1 MHFTD
6 TKVAYHIKTDKELK
20 RALLLFRLM
29 KNPVF
34 SKIGVR
40 SLRLMMKMGIPIEG
54 IVKATLFNHF
64 IGGETLQEGSELI
77 DRLSKVN
84 MNGILDFATEDIEED
99 ENVDATL
106 DELCR
111 DIRITAENKHI
122 PFAVF
127 KPSALT
133 SVKLLENFSSK
144 PKEAYSEKELEQY
157 NQMVDIYH
165 KVFSLAKELNVSLM
179 IDAEES
185 WTQQV
190 VDDMAMLMME
200 KYNTSSVIAINTYQ
214 LYRKDRL
221 NYLKFQFEQAK
232 LKGLHFGAKL
242 VRGAY
247 MEKERK
253 RAFERGYESPIFNTK
268 EETDRAYNA
277 AQKFCIDHYKE
288 IILFS
293 GTHNQYSNEYTMEL
307 MRENGLPQN
316 HPNIWISQLYGM
328 CDHISYCMA
337 DMGYNV
343 CKYIP
348 YGKVKIVTPY
358 LLRRAEENSSVTSHV
373 PKEISLIKKEINR
386 RNI

>member
-1 MHFTD
+1 MQFSD
-6 TKVAYHIKTDKELK
+6 TKVAYQIKSDKELK
-20 RALLLFRLM
+20 RALFLFRMM
-29 KNPVF
+29 KNPAF

-40 SLRLMMKMGIPIEG
+40 SLRIMMKMGIPIQG
-54 IVKATLFNHF
+54 IVKALLFNHF
-64 IGGETLQEGSELI
+64 IGGESLREGSELI
-77 DRLSKVN
+77 DRLSTVN
-84 MNGILDFATEDIEED
+84 MNGILDFATEDIDEDDDVEE
-99 ENVDATL
+99 TL
-106 DELCR
+106 NELFK

-133 SVKLLENFSSK
+133 CVKLLEQFSSK
-144 PKEAYSEKELEQY
+144 SKDAYSEKEKAHYEK
-157 NQMVDIYH
+157 MVNIYDR
-165 KVFSLAKELNVSLM
+165 VFSLAHELNVPLM

-200 KYNTSSVIAINTYQ
+200 KYNKQSVIAINTYQ

-221 NYLKFQFEQAK
+221 DYLKLQFEQAK
-232 LKGLHFGAKL
+232 SKGLHFGAKL

-253 RAFERGYESPIFNTK
+253 RALERGYESPIFETK
-268 EETDRAYNA
+268 KLTDQAYDA
-277 AQKFCIDHYKE
+277 AQKFCIDNYRE
-288 IILFS
+288 ILLFS
-293 GTHNQYSNEYTMEL
+293 GTHNNDSNEYTMQL
-307 MRENGLPQN
+307 MKENNLPKN
-316 HPNIWISQLYGM
+316 HPNVWISQLYGM

-373 PKEISLIKKEINR
+373 PTEIKLIREEIKR

>member
-1 MHFTD
+1 MQFTD
-6 TKVAYHIKTDKELK
+6 TKVAYQIKTDKELK

-29 KNPVF
+29 KNAAF
-34 SKIGVR
+34 SKVAVR
-40 SLRLMMKMGIPIEG
+40 SLRYLLKLGVPIQG

-64 IGGETLQEGSELI
+64 IGGENLQQGTELI
-77 DRLSKVN
+77 KHLAKAN
-84 MNGILDFATEDIEED
+84 MNGILDFATEDIDED
-99 ENVDATL
+99 ADVQDIL
-106 DELCR
+106 DELYS
-111 DIRITAENKHI
+111 DIKCTAENKNV

-133 SVKLLENFSSK
+133 SVKSLELFSSK
-144 PKEAYSEKELEQY
+144 PKEQYSATEQLQY
-157 NQMVDIYH
+157 SKMVEIYH
-165 KVFSLAKELNVSLM
+165 KVFSLAKQLKVPLM

-190 VDDMAMLMME
+190 VDDMAMLMIE
-200 KYNTSSVIAINTYQ
+200 TYNTNEVIAINTFQ
-214 LYRKDRL
+214 LYRTDRL
-221 NYLKFQFEQAK
+221 EALKQQYEHAK
-232 LKGLHFGAKL
+232 AKGLHFGAKL

-253 RAFERGYESPIFNTK
+253 RALQKGYKSPIFNSK
-268 EETDRAYNA
+268 EETDQAYNDA
-277 AQKFCIDHYKE
+277 LKFCIEHHNDLL
-288 IILFS
+288 LFS
-293 GTHNQYSNEYTMEL
+293 GTHNQYSNEYTMQL
-307 MRENGLPQN
+307 MKEQSLPNN
-316 HPNIWISQLYGM
+316 HPKVWISQLYGM

-373 PKEISLIKKEINR
+373 PKEISLITAEIKR

>member
-1 MHFTD
+1 MQFSD
-6 TKVAYHIKTDKELK
+6 TKVAYKIKTDKELK

-29 KNPVF
+29 KNRAF
-34 SKIGVR
+34 SLIGVR
-40 SLRLMMKMGIPIEG
+40 TLRLLMKMGIPIQR

-64 IGGETLQEGSELI
+64 IGGETLKEGSELI
-77 DRLSKVN
+77 DRLNKVN

-99 ENVDATL
+99 EDVEETL
-106 DELCR
+106 NELCK
-111 DIRITAENKHI
+111 DIQITAQNKHI

-133 SVKLLENFSSK
+133 SVKLLEIFSSK
-144 PKEAYSEKELEQY
+144 PKEAFTEKDLVYY
-157 NQMVDIYH
+157 NKMVSIYD
-165 KVFSLAKELNVSLM
+165 KVFSLAHELNVPLM

-200 KYNTSSVIAINTYQ
+200 KYNSSSVIAINTYQ

-221 NYLKFQFEQAK
+221 DFLKFQFEQAK
-232 LKGLHFGAKL
+232 IKGLHFGAKL

-253 RAFERGYESPIFNTK
+253 RAFEKGYESPIYDTK
-268 EETDRAYNA
+268 EQTDHAYNA
-277 AQKFCIDHYKE
+277 AQKFCIDHHKE
-288 IILFS
+288 IMLFS
-293 GTHNQYSNEYTMEL
+293 GTHNHYSNEYTMQL
-307 MRENGLPQN
+307 MKDNGLPNN
-316 HPNIWISQLYGM
+316 HPNVWISQLYGM

-337 DMGYNV
+337 YMGYNV

-373 PKEISLIKKEINR
+373 PTEIKLIKQEIKR
-386 RNI
+386 RNL

>member
-1 MHFTD
+1 MQFSD
-6 TKVAYHIKTDKELK
+6 TKVAYQSKTDKELK
-20 RALLLFRLM
+20 RALLLFQLM

-40 SLRLMMKMGIPIEG
+40 SLRIMMKMGIPIQG
-54 IVKATLFNHF
+54 IVKAVLFNHF

-77 DRLSKVN
+77 NRLNKVN

-99 ENVDATL
+99 ADVDDTL
-106 DELCR
+106 NELCK

-133 SVKLLENFSSK
+133 SVKLLEAFSSK
-144 PKEAYSEKELEQY
+144 PKEAYSEKEHQQF
-157 NQMVDIYH
+157 NKMVSIYD
-165 KVFSLAKELNVSLM
+165 KVFSLAHELNVPLM

-190 VDDMAMLMME
+190 VDDMAMLMIE
-200 KYNTSSVIAINTYQ
+200 KYNKNAVIAINTYQ

-221 NYLKFQFEQAK
+221 DYLKYQFDQAK
-232 LKGLHFGAKL
+232 SKGLHFGAKL

-253 RAFERGYESPIFNTK
+253 RALERGYESPIFNTK
-268 EETDRAYNA
+268 EQTDQAYND
-277 AQKFCIDHYKE
+277 AQKFCIDHHKE
-288 IILFS
+288 IMLFS
-293 GTHNQYSNEYTMEL
+293 GTHNQYSNEYTMQL
-307 MRENGLPQN
+307 MKENGLPAN
-316 HPNIWISQLYGM
+316 HPNVWISQLYGM
-328 CDHISYCMA
+328 CDHISYCLA
-337 DMGYNV
+337 GMGYNV

-373 PKEISLIKKEINR
+373 PTEIRLIKEEIKR

>member
-1 MHFTD
+1 MQFTD
-6 TKVAYHIKTDKELK
+6 TKVAYHIKSDKELK

-29 KNPVF
+29 KNAVF
-34 SKIGVR
+34 SKLGTR
-40 SLRLMMKMGIPIEG
+40 SLRLMMKMGIPIQG
-54 IVKATLFNHF
+54 IIKATLFNHF
-64 IGGETLQEGSELI
+64 VGGENLHEGSILI

-99 ENVDATL
+99 ADVEEILN
-106 DELCR
+106 ELYK
-111 DIRITAENKHI
+111 DIKCTAENPHI

-133 SVKLLENFSSK
+133 STKSLETFSSK
-144 PKEAYSEKELEQY
+144 PKEQYTVKEQEQY
-157 NQMVDIYH
+157 NKMADIYH
-165 KVFSLAKELNVSLM
+165 KVFSMAHELKVPLM

-190 VDDMAMLMME
+190 VDDMAMLMIE
-200 KYNTSSVIAINTYQ
+200 KYNTNQVIAINTYQ
-214 LYRKDRL
+214 LYRTDRL
-221 NYLKFQFEQAK
+221 DFLKIQYDQAK
-232 LKGLHFGAKL
+232 SKGLHFGAKL

-253 RAFERGYESPIFNTK
+253 RALEKGYKSPIYNTK
-268 EETDRAYNA
+268 EETDQAYNGA
-277 AQKFCIDHYKE
+277 LKFCIEHHEDML
-288 IILFS
+288 LFS

-307 MRENGLPQN
+307 MKNNGLPNN

-373 PKEISLIKKEINR
+373 PKEISLIKQEIKR
-386 RNI
+386 RKI